1 MPMDSPKSAY
11 HARQTDRFAQ
21 SLRRDTVADIVR
33 ITRGG
38 NPYEREVQGKANEPI
53 TVAALL
59 DRSRALTGAHDLEYS
74 LEAIYDRLEHNAPRV
89 AVIGGSPDHPAHIMD
104 YETTARAAI
113 RIWQNG
119 GVPFAF
125 STPVLCDGTAQSNTG
140 MCYSLESRNAMTAMI
155 ANQMEAQSYHG
166 AFVIQG
172 CDKQPLAAVAALAA
186 LDVTRR
192 ARGDAP
198 VFATFAPAHV
208 LKGGTIPDDLRHEIE
223 AVAQKAEAADHQE
236 IADDLRDALGYVLQ
250 CSSNTQFQGVLTR
263 AVAAGVITQDQHKD
277 FEKRL
282 AVNTCD
288 GKGGIC
294 AFNGTGNS
302 SRHVVS
308 ALGLVHPALELLT
321 APPTQ
326 EQVNR
331 AVDAMFTYCN
341 NPNYS
346 VSELVKANVENCI
359 RIHSTTG
366 GSTNLMMHLVSAF
379 IHAGLDFSIW
389 DYDRIRRATPIPDL
403 FNYSLTQ
410 GRTIF
415 ELAQQ
420 CCSGQIR
427 GMETVMYELTR
438 NDVPMELAAP
448 TAVGK
453 TWRERLADTRG
464 LSAEGVTNNPIILSK
479 PRRAISGV
487 DVLTSNFFDSAVV
500 KISGMPDAQLDE
512 FDTKLAAVLY
522 FENEDDANAS
532 LLDAGYLDSIKNNE
546 AITHQDLLRI
556 YEHNTGQRADAGING
571 LSREALFD
579 HLLHERIIK
588 FAVVISGQGPEA
600 YGMPEMFTPMQHINA
615 NRHLKKLA
623 MILTDGRYSGV
634 SYGAAIGHVT
644 PEAKRGG
651 QILYLQTGD
660 IVQSNLRE
668 RRFALVDRAALRAS
682 GEVAEDVS
690 DLAAG
695 RRELGEERLRRMSYR
710 LQAIVPTNRMR
721 DVTDAS
727 RGVVP
732 NSVAECAQ
740 QPFVE
745 FANRNLAITGD

>member
-1 MPMDSPKSAY
+1 MSE
-11 HARQTDRFAQ
+11 F
-21 SLRRDTVADIVR
+21 VR

-38 NPYEREVQGKANEPI
+38 NPYQREVQGKAKEPI

-59 DRSRALTGAHDLEYS
+59 DRSRALTGLRDLNYS

-89 AVIGGSPDHPAHIMD
+89 AIIGGSPDHPAHIMD

-125 STPVLCDGTAQSNTG
+125 STPVLCDGTAQSNVG
-140 MCYSLESRNAMTAMI
+140 MCYSLESRNAMTTMI
-155 ANQMEAQSYHG
+155 VNQMEAQSYHG

-192 ARGDAP
+192 HRGDAP

-208 LKGGTIPDDLRHEIE
+208 LKGGTIPDDLRNEIE
-223 AVAQKAEAADHQE
+223 AAAQKAEAHNHLD
-236 IADDLRDALGYVLQ
+236 IADDIRDALAYVLQ
-250 CSSNTQFQGVLTR
+250 CSSNTQFQGVFTR
-263 AVAAGVITQDQHKD
+263 AVSAGVISHEEHKN
-277 FEKRL
+277 FEKHL
-282 AVNTCD
+282 AVATCD

-321 APPTQ
+321 SPPNQ
-326 EQVNR
+326 EQVNQ

-341 NPNYS
+341 NPDYS

-366 GSTNLMMHLVSAF
+366 GSTNLMMHIVSAF

-389 DYDRIRRATPIPDL
+389 DYDRVRRAEPIPDL

-410 GRTIF
+410 GRSIF

-438 NDVPMELAAP
+438 NNVTMELAAP
-448 TAVGK
+448 TATGT
-453 TWRERLADTRG
+453 TWRARLADTTN
-464 LSAEGVTNNPIILSK
+464 LSADGVTNNPIILSK
-479 PRRAISGV
+479 PRRAFSGV
-487 DVLTSNFFDSAVV
+487 DVLTGNFFDSAVV

-512 FDTKLAAVLY
+512 FDTKLAVVLY
-522 FENEDDANAS
+522 FENEDDANRS
-532 LLDAGYLDSIKNNE
+532 LLDDGYLDSIKTNE
-546 AITHQDLLRI
+546 SLTHVDLLRI
-556 YEHNTGQRADAGING
+556 YEHNAKQQPDARISAFN
-571 LSREALFD
+571 REELFD
-579 HLLHERIIK
+579 HLLHEHLIK

-600 YGMPEMFTPMQHINA
+600 YGMPEMFTPIQHVNA

-634 SYGAAIGHVT
+634 SYGAAIGHIT

-660 IVQSNLRE
+660 LLQSNLRA
-668 RRFALVDRAALRAS
+668 RRFVLIDREALRQNGS
-682 GEVAEDVS
+682 VNESTS
-690 DLAAG
+690 DLATE
-695 RRELGEERLRRMSYR
+695 RKELGQERLRRINYR
-710 LQAIVPTNRMR
+710 LQDVVPTNRLR

-732 NSVAECAQ
+732 NSVAECAG
-740 QPFVE
+740 QPFIE
-745 FANRNLAITGD
+745 FANRNLAMAGD

>member
-1 MPMDSPKSAY
+1 M
-11 HARQTDRFAQ
+11 
-21 SLRRDTVADIVR
+21 ADVVR

-38 NPYEREVQGKANEPI
+38 NPYQREVQGKANEPI

-59 DRSRALTGAHDLEYS
+59 DRSRALTGARDLEYS
-74 LEAIYDRLEHNAPRV
+74 LEAIYDRLEYNAPRV
-89 AVIGGSPDHPAHIMD
+89 AIIGGSPDHPAHIMD
-104 YETTARAAI
+104 HETTARAAI

-125 STPVLCDGTAQSNTG
+125 STPVLCDGTAQSNVG
-140 MCYSLESRNAMTAMI
+140 MCYSLESRNAMTTMI
-155 ANQMEAQSYHG
+155 VNQMEAQSYHG

-172 CDKQPLAAVAALAA
+172 CDKQPMAAVAALAA

-192 ARGDAP
+192 HRGDAP

-208 LKGGTIPDDLRHEIE
+208 LKGGTIPDDLRNEIE
-223 AVAQKAEAADHQE
+223 ATAQKAEAANHQE
-236 IADDLRDALGYVLQ
+236 IADDIRDALAYVLQ
-250 CSSNTQFQGVLTR
+250 CSSNTQFQGVFTR
-263 AVAAGVITQDQHKD
+263 AVAAGVITHEEHKY
-277 FEKRL
+277 FEKHL
-282 AVNTCD
+282 AVSTCD

-321 APPTQ
+321 SPPNQ
-326 EQVNR
+326 EQVNQ

-346 VSELVKANVENCI
+346 VSEVVKANVENCI

-366 GSTNLMMHLVSAF
+366 GSTNLMMHIVSAF

-438 NDVPMELAAP
+438 NNVPMELAAP
-448 TAVGK
+448 TATGS
-453 TWRERLADTRG
+453 TWRMRLSDTTN

-487 DVLTSNFFDSAVV
+487 DLLTSNFFDSAVV
-500 KISGMPDAQLDE
+500 KISGMPDAQLNE
-512 FDTKLAAVLY
+512 FDTKLAVVLY
-522 FENEDDANAS
+522 FENEDDANTS
-532 LLDAGYLDSIKNNE
+532 LLDAGYLDSIKQNQ
-546 AITHQDLLRI
+546 AITHTDLLRI
-556 YEHNTGQRADAGING
+556 YEHNTNQKADARMN
-571 LSREALFD
+571 ALTRDELFN
-579 HLLHERIIK
+579 HLLHEHTIK

-600 YGMPEMFTPMQHINA
+600 YGMPEMFTPIQHVNA

-634 SYGAAIGHVT
+634 SYGAAIGHIT

-651 QILYLQTGD
+651 RILYLQTGD
-660 IVQSNLRE
+660 VIQANLRA
-668 RRFALVDRAALRAS
+668 RTMLLIDRETLRES
-682 GEVAEDVS
+682 GKVVEETS
-690 DLAAG
+690 DLAAL
-695 RRELGEERLRRMSYR
+695 RKELGEERLRRINYR
-710 LQAIVPTNRMR
+710 MQAVVPTNRMR
-721 DVTDAS
+721 DVTDAA
-727 RGVVP
+727 RGVIP
-732 NSVAECAQ
+732 NSVAECAR

-745 FANRNLAITGD
+745 FANRNLVMAGD

>member
-1 MPMDSPKSAY
+1 V
-11 HARQTDRFAQ
+11 TD
-21 SLRRDTVADIVR
+21 LIR
-33 ITRGG
+33 ITTGD
-38 NPYEREVQGKANEPI
+38 NPYQREVQGKANEPI

-59 DRSRALTGAHDLEYS
+59 DRSRALLGVRDLDYS
-74 LEAIYDRLEHNAPRV
+74 LASIYDRLEQNSPRI

-104 YETTARAAI
+104 FETTARAAV

-140 MCYSLESRNAMTAMI
+140 MCYSLQSRNAMTEMI
-155 ANQMEAQSYHG
+155 VNQMEAQSYHG

-208 LKGGTIPDDLRHEIE
+208 LKGGTIPDDLREEIE
-223 AVAQKAEAADHQE
+223 AVAQKAEKTNHPE
-236 IADDLRDALGYVLQ
+236 IAGDLRDALAYVLQ
-250 CSSNTQFQGVLTR
+250 CSSNTQFQGVFIR
-263 AVAAGVITQDQHKD
+263 AVAAGILTSEQHKD

-321 APPTQ
+321 EPPNQ
-326 EQVNR
+326 EQIDR
-331 AVDAMFTYCN
+331 AVDGLFRYCN
-341 NPNYS
+341 DPDFS
-346 VSELVKANVENCI
+346 VSEVVKANIENAI

-366 GSTNLMMHLVSAF
+366 GSTNIMMHLVSAI
-379 IHAGLDFSIW
+379 IHAGVNFSIW

-403 FNYSLTQ
+403 FDYSLTQ
-410 GRTIF
+410 KRSIF

-420 CCSGQIR
+420 CCAGEIR

-438 NDVPMELAAP
+438 NGVPVELDAP
-448 TAVGK
+448 TATGT
-453 TWRERLADTRG
+453 TWRERLADTRN
-464 LSAEGVTNNPIILSK
+464 LSADGVKQNPIILSR
-479 PRRAISGV
+479 PRRAISGI
-487 DVLTSNFFDSAVV
+487 DVLTSNFFESAVV
-500 KISGMPDAQLDE
+500 KISGMPDSQLDE
-512 FDTKLAAVLY
+512 FDTKLAVVLY
-522 FENEDDANAS
+522 FENEDEANNN
-532 LLDAGYLDSIKNNE
+532 LLDDNYLDSIKSHGE
-546 AITHQDLLRI
+546 ITHADLLRI
-556 YEHNTGQRADAGING
+556 YEHNTK
-571 LSREALFD
+571 REAGKSIAELAREELFE
-579 HLLHERIIK
+579 HLLHEKIIK
-588 FAVVISGQGPEA
+588 FAIVISGQGPEA
-600 YGMPEMFTPMQHINA
+600 YGMPEMFTPMQHVNA

-634 SYGAAIGHVT
+634 SYGAGIGHIT

-651 QILYLQTGD
+651 AILYLQTGD
-660 IVQSNLRE
+660 IIQANLRA
-668 RRFALVDRAALRAS
+668 RNILLIDRAALREHQ
-682 GEVAEDVS
+682 EVKAEAG
-690 DLAAG
+690 DLAEL
-695 RRELGEERLRRMSYR
+695 RRDLGSERLRRINYR
-710 LQAIVPTNRMR
+710 LSGIVPTNRMR

-727 RGVVP
+727 HGVVP
-732 NSVAECAQ
+732 NAVAECALQ
-740 QPFVE
+740 TFVE
-745 FANRNLAITGD
+745 FANRDLALAGD

>member
-1 MPMDSPKSAY
+1 
-11 HARQTDRFAQ
+11 
-21 SLRRDTVADIVR
+21 VADIVR

-59 DRSRALTGAHDLEYS
+59 DRSRALTGARDLEYS

-125 STPVLCDGTAQSNTG
+125 STPVLCDGTAQSNSG

-155 ANQMEAQSYHG
+155 VNQMEAQSYHG

-198 VFATFAPAHV
+198 VFASFAPAHV
-208 LKGGTIPDDLRHEIE
+208 LKGGTIPDDLRGEIE
-223 AVAQKAEAADHQE
+223 AVARKAETGNHQE
-236 IADDLRDALGYVLQ
+236 IADDLRDALAYVLQ
-250 CSSNTQFQGVLTR
+250 CSSNTQFQGVFTR
-263 AVAAGVITQDQHKD
+263 AVAAGVITHDQHKD

-282 AVNTCD
+282 AVSTCD

-326 EQVNR
+326 EQVNQ

-341 NPNYS
+341 NPDYS

-389 DYDRIRRATPIPDL
+389 DYDRIRRATPVPDL

-453 TWRERLADTRG
+453 TWRERLADTRN
-464 LSAEGVTNNPIILSK
+464 LSAEGVTNNPIILAK

-487 DVLTSNFFDSAVV
+487 DVLTGNFFDSAVV

-512 FDTKLAAVLY
+512 FDTKLAVVLY

-532 LLDAGYLDSIKNNE
+532 LLDAGYLDSIKTND

-556 YEHNTGQRADAGING
+556 YEHNTGQQADADING
-571 LSREALFD
+571 LTREVLFD
-579 HLLHERIIK
+579 RLLHERIIK

-651 QILYLQTGD
+651 RILYLQTGD
-660 IVQSNLRE
+660 VIQANLRA
-668 RRFALVDRAALRAS
+668 RTMILIDRDALRES
-682 GEVAEDVS
+682 GSVLEYAG
-690 DLAAG
+690 DLAG
-695 RRELGEERLRRMSYR
+695 QRKELGEERLRRINYR

-745 FANRNLAITGD
+745 FATRNLAMAGD

>member
-1 MPMDSPKSAY
+1 M
-11 HARQTDRFAQ
+11 TDF
-21 SLRRDTVADIVR
+21 VR
-33 ITRGG
+33 ITRGD
-38 NPYEREVQGKANEPI
+38 NPYGREVQGKANEPI

-59 DRSRALTGAHDLEYS
+59 DRSRALLGVRNLNYS
-74 LEAIYDRLEHNAPRV
+74 LEAIYDRLEHNSPRI
-89 AVIGGSPDHPAHIMD
+89 AIIGGSPDHPAHIMD
-104 YETTARAAI
+104 VETTARAAI

-125 STPVLCDGTAQSNTG
+125 STPVLCDGTAQSNVG
-140 MCYSLESRNAMTAMI
+140 MCYSLESRNAMTTMI
-155 ANQMEAQSYHG
+155 VNQMEAQSYHG

-192 ARGDAP
+192 ARNDAP

-208 LKGGTIPDDLRHEIE
+208 LKGGTFPDDLRADIE
-223 AVAQKAEAADHQE
+223 AAAQKAEAANHQE
-236 IADDLRDALGYVLQ
+236 IADDIRDNLEYVLQ
-250 CSSNTQFQGVLTR
+250 CTTNTQFQGIFTR
-263 AVAAGVITQDQHKD
+263 AVAAGILTHDEHKA

-321 APPTQ
+321 DPPNQ
-326 EQVNR
+326 EQINQ
-331 AVDAMFTYCN
+331 AVDALFAICN
-341 NPNYS
+341 LPEYS
-346 VSELVKANVENCI
+346 VSELVKANIENCV

-366 GSTNLMMHLVSAF
+366 GSTNLIMHIVSAF
-379 IHAGLDFSIW
+379 IHAGVDFSIW
-389 DYDRIRRATPIPDL
+389 DYDRIRRSTAIPDL

-410 GRTIF
+410 NRTIF

-438 NDVPMELAAP
+438 NDVPMKLTAA
-448 TAVGK
+448 TVTGT
-453 TWRERLADTRG
+453 TWQTRLADTSN
-464 LSAEGVTNNPIILSK
+464 LSADGVQDNPIILSK
-479 PRRAISGV
+479 PRRAFSGV

-500 KISGMPDAQLDE
+500 KISGMPDAQLNE
-512 FDTKLAAVLY
+512 FDTKLAVVLY
-522 FENEDDANAS
+522 FENEDDANRS
-532 LLDAGYLDSIKNNE
+532 LLDDGYLDSVKSNAN
-546 AITHQDLLRI
+546 ITHEDLLRI
-556 YEHNTGQRADAGING
+556 YEHNSGQKADARINA
-571 LSREALFD
+571 LTREELFD
-579 HLLHERIIK
+579 HLLQERLVK

-634 SYGAAIGHVT
+634 SYGAAIGHIT

-660 IVQSNLRE
+660 IVQSNLRA
-668 RRFALVDRAALRAS
+668 RRFVLVNREALRADGS
-682 GEVAEDVS
+682 VLEDAT
-690 DLAAG
+690 DLATE
-695 RRELGEERLRRMSYR
+695 RKSLGEERLQRINIR

-732 NSVAECAQ
+732 NSVAECAHE
-740 QPFVE
+740 PFAE
-745 FANRNLAITGD
+745 FATRNLAMAGD

>member
-1 MPMDSPKSAY
+1 V
-11 HARQTDRFAQ
+11 T
-21 SLRRDTVADIVR
+21 DIVR
-33 ITRGG
+33 ITRGS
-38 NPYEREVQGKANEPI
+38 NPYQREVQGKANEPI

-59 DRSRALTGAHDLEYS
+59 DRSRALTGARDLDYS

-104 YETTARAAI
+104 HETTARAAI

-119 GVPFAF
+119 GVPFSF
-125 STPVLCDGTAQSNTG
+125 STPVLCDGTAQSNVG
-140 MCYSLESRNAMTAMI
+140 MCYSLESRNAMTTMI
-155 ANQMEAQSYHG
+155 VNQMEAQSYHG

-172 CDKQPLAAVAALAA
+172 CDKQPMAAVAALAA

-192 ARGDAP
+192 HRGDAP
-198 VFATFAPAHV
+198 VFATFAQAHV
-208 LKGGTIPDDLRHEIE
+208 LKGGTIPDDLRNEIE
-223 AVAQKAEAADHQE
+223 AVAQKAEANNHQE
-236 IADDLRDALGYVLQ
+236 IADDIRDALAYVLQ
-250 CSSNTQFQGVLTR
+250 CSSNTQFQGVFTR
-263 AVAAGVITQDQHKD
+263 AVAAGVITHEEHKD
-277 FEKRL
+277 FEKGL
-282 AVNTCD
+282 AVSTCD

-321 APPTQ
+321 APPNQ
-326 EQVNR
+326 EQVNK

-346 VSELVKANVENCI
+346 VSEVVKANVENCI

-366 GSTNLMMHLVSAF
+366 GSTNLMMHIVSGF

-410 GRTIF
+410 GRSIF

-448 TAVGK
+448 TATGS
-453 TWRERLADTRG
+453 TWRERLSDTRN

-479 PRRAISGV
+479 PRRSISGV

-500 KISGMPDAQLDE
+500 KISGMPDAQLNE
-512 FDTKLAAVLY
+512 FDTKLAVVLY
-522 FENEDDANAS
+522 FENEDDANTS
-532 LLDAGYLDSIKNNE
+532 LLDAGYLDSTKTND
-546 AITHQDLLRI
+546 AITHADLLRI
-556 YEHNTGQRADAGING
+556 YEHNANQKADARINA
-571 LSREALFD
+571 LTREELFD
-579 HLLHERIIK
+579 HLLHEHIIK

-600 YGMPEMFTPMQHINA
+600 YGMPEMFTPIQHVNA

-634 SYGAAIGHVT
+634 SYGAAIGHIT

-651 QILYLQTGD
+651 GILYLQTGD
-660 IVQSNLRE
+660 VIQSNLRT
-668 RRFALVDRAALRAS
+668 RTMVLIDREALRES
-682 GEVAEDVS
+682 GLVIEYAG
-690 DLAAG
+690 DLADERKG
-695 RRELGEERLRRMSYR
+695 IGEERQRRINYR
-710 LQAIVPTNRMR
+710 LQDVVPTNRMR

-727 RGVVP
+727 RGVIP

-740 QPFVE
+740 QPFIE
-745 FANRNLAITGD
+745 FANRNLAMASN

>member
-1 MPMDSPKSAY
+1 MSE
-11 HARQTDRFAQ
+11 F
-21 SLRRDTVADIVR
+21 VR

-38 NPYEREVQGKANEPI
+38 NPYQREVQGKANEPI

-59 DRSRALTGAHDLEYS
+59 DRSRALTGLRDLNYS

-89 AVIGGSPDHPAHIMD
+89 AIIGGSPDHPAHIMD

-125 STPVLCDGTAQSNTG
+125 STPVLCDGTAQSNVG
-140 MCYSLESRNAMTAMI
+140 MCYSLESRNAMTTMI
-155 ANQMEAQSYHG
+155 VNQMEAQSYHG

-192 ARGDAP
+192 HRGDAP

-208 LKGGTIPDDLRHEIE
+208 LKGGTIPDDLRNEIE
-223 AVAQKAEAADHQE
+223 AAAQKAEAHNHQD
-236 IADDLRDALGYVLQ
+236 IADDIRDALAYVLQ
-250 CSSNTQFQGVLTR
+250 CSSNTQFQGVFTR
-263 AVAAGVITQDQHKD
+263 AVSAGVLTHEEHKN
-277 FEKRL
+277 FEKHL
-282 AVNTCD
+282 AVATCD

-321 APPTQ
+321 SPPNQ
-326 EQVNR
+326 EQVNQ

-341 NPNYS
+341 NPDYS

-366 GSTNLMMHLVSAF
+366 GSTNLMMHIVSAF

-389 DYDRIRRATPIPDL
+389 DYDRVRRAEPIPDL

-410 GRTIF
+410 GRSIF

-438 NDVPMELAAP
+438 NDVTMELAAP
-448 TAVGK
+448 TATGT
-453 TWRERLADTRG
+453 TWRARLADTTN
-464 LSAEGVTNNPIILSK
+464 LSADGVTNNPIILSK
-479 PRRAISGV
+479 PRRAFSGV
-487 DVLTSNFFDSAVV
+487 DVLTGNFFDSAVV

-512 FDTKLAAVLY
+512 FDTKLAVVLY
-522 FENEDDANAS
+522 FENEDDANRS
-532 LLDAGYLDSIKNNE
+532 LLDDGYLDSIKTNE
-546 AITHQDLLRI
+546 SLTHVDLLRI
-556 YEHNTGQRADAGING
+556 YEHNAKQQPDAQISAFN
-571 LSREALFD
+571 REELFD
-579 HLLHERIIK
+579 HLLHEHLIK

-600 YGMPEMFTPMQHINA
+600 YGMPEMFTPIQHVNA

-634 SYGAAIGHVT
+634 SYGAAIGHIT

-660 IVQSNLRE
+660 LLQSNLRA
-668 RRFALVDRAALRAS
+668 RSFVLVDREALRQNGS
-682 GEVAEDVS
+682 VIESTS
-690 DLAAG
+690 DLATE
-695 RRELGEERLRRMSYR
+695 RKELGQERLRRINYR
-710 LQAIVPTNRMR
+710 LQDVVPTNRMR

-732 NSVAECAQ
+732 NSVAECAG
-740 QPFVE
+740 QPFIE
-745 FANRNLAITGD
+745 FANRNLAMAGD